1 MSSFEKG
8 TSKDILIVNLAEKV
22 ATKIN
27 YGFFESDAD
36 LSNLE
41 SAMMLG
47 IDDKALAEVAE
58 EVREGMKDIDRVFD

>member
-1 MSSFEKG
+1 M
-8 TSKDILIVNLAEKV
+8 IVNLAEKV
-22 ATKIN
+22 STKIN

-47 IDDKALAEVAE
+47 IDDTALSETAE
-58 EVREGMKDIDRVFD
+58 EVGEGMQDIERVIN

>member
-1 MSSFEKG
+1 
-8 TSKDILIVNLAEKV
+8 LIVNLAEKV

-47 IDDKALAEVAE
+47 IDDKALAETAE
-58 EVREGMKDIDRVFD
+58 EVGEGMKDIERAIN